1 ACYVLAYYIVVAL
14 LFPSSRHHEQ
24 GPRPRRSPPGACARC
39 SAALFL
45 HAVGRFKT
53 VKARLPFRLEPPL

>member
-1 ACYVLAYYIVVAL
+1 MLAYYVLVAL
-14 LFPSSRHHEQ
+14 VSPLYRPSWA
-24 GPRPRRSPPGACARC
+24 GPSTSPPAPARC

-53 VKARLPFRLEPPL
+53 VKARLPFRLKPPL